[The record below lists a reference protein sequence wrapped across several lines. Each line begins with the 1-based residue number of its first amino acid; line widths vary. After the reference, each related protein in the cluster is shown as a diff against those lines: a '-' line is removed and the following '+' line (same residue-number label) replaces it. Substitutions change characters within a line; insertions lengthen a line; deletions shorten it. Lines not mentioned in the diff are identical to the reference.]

1 MLWFNLS
8 THSMIYLLIR
18 IYLFCGHEFVFI
30 IIRLILKFFLS
41 ILAQKRE
48 VDIQKLIF
56 AFLA

>member
-1 MLWFNLS
+1 M
-8 THSMIYLLIR
+8 LIR